1 MHKILKPAAAAH
13 TLAALSG
20 LAGAALAQASP
31 VAQMNWLAGTWR
43 SETNGSV
50 TQEAFT
56 PVADGELVSTLKMV
70 RGGKPARYE
79 MRIIRSE
86 DGKVTFN
93 ELPFGGDLKS
103 TQRPPA
109 MDLISADATHV
120 VFDGLAYEKT
130 GDNTMTMTLEIPGRD
145 GKATPAK
152 INFVRVSK
160 FAN

>member
-1 MHKILKPAAAAH
+1 MHKTLKTAAAALAAT
-13 TLAALSG
+13 TLAG
-20 LAGAALAQASP
+20 LAGQALAQASP

-79 MRIIRSE
+79 MRIIRMT

-93 ELPFGGDLKS
+93 ELPFSGDLKS
-103 TQRPPA
+103 TEGPPTK
-109 MDLISADATHV
+109 MLISSDATHV

-145 GKATPAK
+145 GKTTPAK
-152 INFVRVSK
+152 INFTRVSK